1 MRVLSHL
8 QAMNCTYF
16 SFATPQ
22 ILHKI
27 WVTSIATARRETP
40 REAIPNAVGRPNAYI
55 SGTKLTNYIN
65 TVVSKAVG

>member
-1 MRVLSHL
+1 LSHL

-27 WVTSIATARRETP
+27 WVTVLIR
-40 REAIPNAVGRPNAYI
+40 
-55 SGTKLTNYIN
+55 KD
-65 TVVSKAVG
+65 

>member
-8 QAMNCTYF
+8 QAMNCAYL

-27 WVTSIATARRETP
+27 WVRSFLNRFVRSS
-40 REAIPNAVGRPNAYI
+40 N
-55 SGTKLTNYIN
+55 SS
-65 TVVSKAVG
+65 VVMIWSRTRSV